1 MTPEDA
7 LLAALEAAK
16 AAAEEDF
23 SVGLVVSIDEV
34 DAQGAKAVVNERLV
48 AQVIALRGGSP
59 FAQVE
64 EGAVAAAARRCWA
77 DGAWWEASSGGRC
90 WSDGRWQ
97 EVASAQG
104 EARFAECLLGVSIS
118 HSDNIQHTQLT
129 TLTKDSPRTV
139 QASGGSHSGLLLR
152 ELKRALCPV
161 VVSVEGSAMSDS
173 EKGGM
178 ERVVSAVQ
186 LGAARLRRLYSAHKD
201 PGMLEYLAARR
212 VPLQLQLD
220 VFRNAAADEADGW
233 WAGASP
239 LNFLLMQHVNLVI
252 SSGAKAV
259 HVLKHLDALAHALQT
274 AKLPLPATLML
285 LGASFEHSF
294 LPYQRRRELLLR
306 FWARAFD
313 VFPSR
318 MVPVELGEDTPQNM
332 YRCNLGAQTCPPAST
347 PR

>member
-1 MTPEDA
+1 
-7 LLAALEAAK
+7 
-16 AAAEEDF
+16 
-23 SVGLVVSIDEV
+23 
-34 DAQGAKAVVNERLV
+34 
-48 AQVIALRGGSP
+48 
-59 FAQVE
+59 
-64 EGAVAAAARRCWA
+64 
-77 DGAWWEASSGGRC
+77 
-90 WSDGRWQ
+90 
-97 EVASAQG
+97 
-104 EARFAECLLGVSIS
+104 VSIS
-118 HSDNIQHTQLT
+118 HSDDIEQTQLT

-161 VVSVEGSAMSDS
+161 VVSVEGNAMSAARGHAAAGSDS

-186 LGAARLRRLYSAHKD
+186 LGAARLRQLYSAHKD
-201 PGMLEYLAARR
+201 PEMLEYLAARR

-220 VFRNAAADEADGW
+220 VLRNAAADEADGW

-259 HVLKHLDALAHALQT
+259 HVLKHLDALAHALET

-294 LPYQRRRELLLR
+294 LPFQRRRELLLR
-306 FWARAFD
+306 FWAKAFE

-332 YRCNLGAQTCPPAST
+332 YRCNLGAQGCPPAST